1 MDHHMVELLQNIP
14 LFNELTYT
22 ELKHLTSIT
31 SIRTYE
37 KHTLVFVEGETREAV
52 FFIRAGMIKTYKVD
66 EEGNEQV
73 ISLLQKGDMFPHVGF
88 FDDSPYPATAEVI
101 ERAELLVIRIDD
113 FDQLLMEKPK
123 IAIKV
128 MKMMGQKIFQ
138 LQERLQE
145 LISSD
150 VFRRVVHTL
159 LRLADEYGEQK
170 GDGIFIGLP
179 MTNRDFA
186 NMVGTSR
193 ESVNRVLNQLKK
205 RQLLDI
211 DRKGILIYDL
221 EALRLAE

>member
-1 MDHHMVELLQNIP
+1 
-14 LFNELTYT
+14 
-22 ELKHLTSIT
+22 
-31 SIRTYE
+31 
-37 KHTLVFVEGETREAV
+37 
-52 FFIRAGMIKTYKVD
+52 
-66 EEGNEQV
+66 
-73 ISLLQKGDMFPHVGF
+73 
-88 FDDSPYPATAEVI
+88 
-101 ERAELLVIRIDD
+101 
-113 FDQLLMEKPK
+113 
-123 IAIKV
+123 
-128 MKMMGQKIFQ
+128 MGQKILQ